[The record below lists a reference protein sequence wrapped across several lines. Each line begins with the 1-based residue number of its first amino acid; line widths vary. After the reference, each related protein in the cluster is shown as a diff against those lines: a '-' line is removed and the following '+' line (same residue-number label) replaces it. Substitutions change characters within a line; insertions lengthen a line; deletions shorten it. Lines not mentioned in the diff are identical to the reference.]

1 MASNPHLQFESSGQ
15 SAEYNL
21 RFFLMGLPSIE
32 ENGCTL
38 MVPRRQAR
46 ALCYYLAANEQA
58 VARGHL
64 MNLFWPDIAEDV
76 ARRSLS
82 RLLSQTRSLLPDG
95 RALQAV
101 GDAVALCRQS
111 MWADVSRF
119 TELYSKRELLA
130 VEREEIVAL
139 YRGPFLDGFAL
150 DQNPEFELWVSRER
164 SCWEQRYLQTLLFL
178 TDYYSA
184 AGEYQAAIINAQRYL
199 ALDNLAEEVHRR
211 LISLLALTGNSGA
224 ARRQFEAC
232 RQALHSE
239 LKVEPLEETCALHEA
254 IARGQISAAC
264 DFLADPSC
272 TRYSITP
279 PRFEEKSIRRIDELF
294 RYVVAEGWGKFLLLA
309 GPKNGNQ
316 SSLLSSLARSLEETT
331 EVVRVASYPGERQHP
346 YHAVGEL
353 FRALL
358 LSKQPLP
365 VGLPRLWLTIA
376 AKRWYSYGCK
386 LTITVAMWDLEV

>member
-1 MASNPHLQFESSGQ
+1 
-15 SAEYNL
+15 
-21 RFFLMGLPSIE
+21 
-32 ENGCTL
+32 
-38 MVPRRQAR
+38 
-46 ALCYYLAANEQA
+46 
-58 VARGHL
+58 
-64 MNLFWPDIAEDV
+64 MNLFWPDTAEDV
-76 ARRSLS
+76 ARRNLS

-111 MWADVSRF
+111 MWPDVSRF

-130 VEREEIVAL
+130 VDREEIVAL

-150 DQNPEFELWVSRER
+150 DQNPEFELWVSREQ

-184 AGEYQAAIINAQRYL
+184 AGEYQAAIINAERYL
-199 ALDNLAEEVHRR
+199 ALGNLYEEVHRR
-211 LISLLALTGNSGA
+211 LMSLLALTGNSGA

-264 DFLADPSC
+264 NFPADPSC
-272 TRYSITP
+272 TPYSITP
-279 PRFEEKSIRRIDELF
+279 PRLEGKTIRSTGDLYRH
-294 RYVVAEGWGKFLLLA
+294 VTQGWGKFLLLA
-309 GPKNGNQ
+309 GTKNGNQ
-316 SSLLSSLARSLEETT
+316 SPPLSSLARSFEEIA

-365 VGLPRLWLTIA
+365 VGLPRLWLTEISRLLPELHLVYPDLPAPPQIA
-376 AKRWYSYGCK
+376 PEEARARLFEALRQALISLSNTCGPLLHTARRSSERLFSID
-386 LTITVAMWDLEV
+386 LTPESFTSIIYREKHNVCQSI